1 MAQEESNRES
11 IRIKALDRW
20 ENEGGRVFSRADAG
34 QADVIEEKGENS
46 ETSVPEETIRIA
58 QLGKVDI

>member
-1 MAQEESNRES
+1 MTQDESNREN
-11 IRIKALDRW
+11 IRVKALDRW

-34 QADVIEEKGENS
+34 HANVIGEKSEES

-58 QLGKVDI
+58 PHGKVDK